1 MNWEKELGEHSV
13 ILAVLN
19 QKYSQEAIY
28 EIAKGVQDRKVCY
41 VTLHRTGDSLINS
54 FRLQGIDVQQ
64 FFFLEAKAGRKHDH
78 VVAVSSLAQLQ
89 QALRAMMKAS
99 SFDLLIVDSISP
111 LPSVLLNTIIE
122 NLKEQ
127 GLKAILTCREEEVE
141 TPVIENAAQ
150 HIDKVVKFDSFYKA
164 LQVKQRNTA
173 AGAVMAVLLVA
184 AVPFLFSST
193 GLTGLSIAEQQPGRY
208 LLLPVLLGI
217 VLAGIS
223 ISVFYRKWHNAAG
236 LHFTI
241 QTKKAHKEAHRKMQK
256 WKQR

>member
-1 MNWEKELGEHSV
+1 M
-13 ILAVLN
+13 
-19 QKYSQEAIY
+19 
-28 EIAKGVQDRKVCY
+28 
-41 VTLHRTGDSLINS
+41 
-54 FRLQGIDVQQ
+54 
-64 FFFLEAKAGRKHDH
+64 
-78 VVAVSSLAQLQ
+78 
-89 QALRAMMKAS
+89 
-99 SFDLLIVDSISP
+99 
-111 LPSVLLNTIIE
+111 
-122 NLKEQ
+122 
-127 GLKAILTCREEEVE
+127 E

-208 LLLPVLLGI
+208 LLLPVLLGV